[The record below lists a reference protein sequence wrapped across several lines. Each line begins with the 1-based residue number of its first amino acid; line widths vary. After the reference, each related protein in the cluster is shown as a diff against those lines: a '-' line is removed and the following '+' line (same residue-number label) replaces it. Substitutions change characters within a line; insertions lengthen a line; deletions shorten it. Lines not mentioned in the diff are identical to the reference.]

1 MKYRIISKS
10 GKYYVQSENELHGK
24 WIVVKSSDAYNTF
37 DEAKEFLDNYI
48 KPLVVLYEVEV

>member
-1 MKYRIISKS
+1 MKYRIVGKS
-10 GKYYVQSENELHGK
+10 DKYYVQSENEVNGT
-24 WIVVKSSDAYNTF
+24 WIVIKRSDNF